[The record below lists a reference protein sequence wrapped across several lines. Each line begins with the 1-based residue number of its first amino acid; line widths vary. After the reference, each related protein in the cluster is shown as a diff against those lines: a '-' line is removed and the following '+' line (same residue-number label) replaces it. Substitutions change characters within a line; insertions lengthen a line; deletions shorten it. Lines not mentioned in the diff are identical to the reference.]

1 MKLAQKGII
10 KLDLDDVVKSN
21 YTTITS
27 SSFNSKSLPR
37 LLEACSNSCQP
48 SKLHESVEDDE
59 TSTRRSSVPITMR
72 DFFPKDFFNHSVK
85 TPCYEDCE
93 ERLSKIA

>member
-1 MKLAQKGII
+1 MDSCRSEEIAHETYVHPEVRQSKMGQ
-10 KLDLDDVVKSN
+10 
-21 YTTITS
+21 
-27 SSFNSKSLPR
+27 NS
-37 LLEACSNSCQP
+37 SCQP